1 MKTSKARQDQA
12 AIAVDIGGTF
22 TDIVLSRADG
32 TMFVHKVSSTT
43 HEPERAVVDGIAA
56 ILAHAEVA
64 PRAIQEILHGTTV
77 GSNAILQR
85 AGARTGL
92 LTTRGFRDVLEIG
105 RVRTPELY
113 DLAWDKPEPLVRR
126 RHRLEVNERIGAD
139 GAVLEPLD
147 EASVIEAADELV
159 RVGIEAIAICLIN
172 SYRNP
177 AHERAAA
184 NLVRKKHPEIALCAS
199 IDILPQIKEYERT
212 STTVV
217 NAYLLP
223 VMRRYLGSL
232 KDGLAGLGIE
242 APVLVVTSN
251 GGAVGIETAAERP
264 VFFIGS
270 GPAAGVVGAARLARA
285 IETRHAIAF
294 DMGGTTAKAAL
305 IEDGALVRTQ
315 EYEFREGIS
324 TSSRFIKAGG
334 YLLKVPAIDIA
345 EVGAGAG
352 SIATV
357 DQGGLLQVG
366 PASAG
371 AEPGPACYGQG
382 GTRATVT
389 DANVVLGL
397 LNPTRLVGGAL
408 ALRPDLARAA
418 IARDVA
424 EPLRLSVEA
433 AALGIRKLA
442 NASMARALRAVTVER
457 GVDPRDHS
465 LIAFGGSG
473 PVHACDLA
481 VALGIRRV
489 IVPPLSGVFTAVGM
503 LESDVERPFVRAFPG
518 SLETLMSSD
527 AAEILG
533 KLEAEARAALAAE
546 GFPDGEIAFE
556 VDLRFEGQDSE
567 LILPLD
573 RGALTSSGLA
583 QLAEKFRAEYRK
595 LYAYELDEPVEVVNL
610 RALARG
616 VRDKALDRA
625 HARLGLAAEAD
636 TKARSAWMDDDAAID
651 VPVVA
656 RGAIGP
662 TFEGPLIIE
671 AYDTTVV
678 VPPGWRGSSDALGNL
693 ILEPT

>member
-1 MKTSKARQDQA
+1 MAGA
-12 AIAVDIGGTF
+12 GIAVDIGGTF
-22 TDIVLSRADG
+22 TDIVLHRPDG
-32 TMFVHKVSSTT
+32 AVFVHKVSSTT
-43 HEPERAVVDGIAA
+43 HAPERAVIDGIVE
-56 ILAHAEVA
+56 ILGRAEVA
-64 PRAIQEILHGTTV
+64 PGGVGEILHGTTV

-92 LTTRGFRDVLEIG
+92 ITTRGFRDVLEIG

-113 DLAWDKPEPLVRR
+113 DLAWDKPLPLVRR
-126 RHRLEVNERIGAD
+126 RHRLEVDERVAAD
-139 GAVLEPLD
+139 GSVLVPLD
-147 EASVIEAADELV
+147 EAGVRAAADELV
-159 RVGIEAIAICLIN
+159 AEGVEAIALCFLN

-184 NLVRKKHPEIALCAS
+184 EVVRARHPEIAVCAS

-223 VMRRYLGSL
+223 VMRRYLDRL
-232 KDGLAGLGIE
+232 RDGLGALGIA
-242 APVLVVTSN
+242 APILVITSN
-251 GGAVGIETAAERP
+251 GGAAGIETAALRP

-285 IETRHAIAF
+285 IDAGNAIAF

-305 IEDGALVRTQ
+305 IEDGDLVRTH

-357 DQGGLLQVG
+357 DEGGLLQVG

-371 AEPGPACYGQG
+371 ADPGPACYGQG

-397 LNPTRLVGGAL
+397 LNPQRLVGGAL
-408 ALRPDLARAA
+408 TLQADLARAA

-424 EPLRLSVEA
+424 LSLGLSIEA
-433 AALGIRKLA
+433 AAQGIRRLA
-442 NASMARALRAVTVER
+442 NANMARALRSVTVER
-457 GVDPRDHS
+457 GVDPRDLS

-481 VALGIRRV
+481 ALLGIRKV

-518 SLETLMSSD
+518 DLDSLRSPGARQAL
-527 AAEILG
+527 AE
-533 KLEAEARAALAAE
+533 LEGQARAALAAE
-546 GFPDGEIAFE
+546 GFDDGKIELE

-567 LILPLD
+567 LILPLCD
-573 RGALTSSGLA
+573 AA
-583 QLAEKFRAEYRK
+583 ELAERFRAEYRR
-595 LYAYELDEPVEVVNL
+595 LYAYDSDEPLEVVNL
-610 RALARG
+610 RATGRG
-616 VRDKALDRA
+616 VRAKALDRA
-625 HARLGLAAEAD
+625 QAHLGLASGTAAASTREAL
-636 TKARSAWMDDDAAID
+636 ID
-651 VPVVA
+651 EGCGPQTVPVVA
-656 RGAIGP
+656 RSALGP
-662 TFEGPLIIE
+662 SFEGPLIVE
-671 AYDTTVV
+671 AYDTTIV
-678 VPPGWRGSSDALGNL
+678 VPPAWRGIVDPHGNL
-693 ILEPT
+693 LLQPK

>member
-1 MKTSKARQDQA
+1 VTFEAG
-12 AIAVDIGGTF
+12 IAVDIGGTF
-22 TDIVLSRADG
+22 TDIVLSRSDSAV
-32 TMFVHKVSSTT
+32 FVHKVPSTT
-43 HEPERAVVDGIAA
+43 RAPERAVVAGIAA

-64 PRAIQEILHGTTV
+64 PEAVGEILHGTTV

-92 LTTRGFRDVLEIG
+92 ITTRGFRDVLEIG

-113 DLAWDKPEPLVRR
+113 DLAWDKPAPLVRR
-126 RHRLEVNERIGAD
+126 RHRLEVGERIAAD
-139 GAVLEPLD
+139 GSVLEPLD
-147 EASVIEAADELV
+147 EAGVLAAAEQLADE
-159 RVGIEAIAICLIN
+159 GIEALALCFIN

-184 NLVRKKHPEIALCAS
+184 ALVRRHHPKIAVCAS

-217 NAYLLP
+217 NAFLLP
-223 VMRRYLGSL
+223 VMRRYLDRL
-232 KDGLAGLGIE
+232 RDGLAGLGID
-242 APVLVVTSN
+242 APVLVITSH

-264 VFFIGS
+264 VFVIGS

-285 IETRHAIAF
+285 IDMPNAIAF

-305 IEDGALVRTQ
+305 IEDGAFVRTQ

-357 DQGGLLQVG
+357 DEGGLLQVG

-382 GTRATVT
+382 GLRATVT

-397 LNPTRLVGGAL
+397 LNPERLVGGAL
-408 ALRPDLARAA
+408 SLQPALARAA
-418 IARDVA
+418 IERDVA
-424 EPLRLSVEA
+424 RPLNLGVEA
-433 AALGIRKLA
+433 AAIGVRRLA
-442 NASMARALRAVTVER
+442 NANMARALRAVTVER

-481 VALGIRRV
+481 AALGIRRV
-489 IVPPLSGVFTAVGM
+489 VVPPLSGVFTAVGM

-518 SLETLMSSD
+518 ELHMLLSAVAGEV
-527 AAEILG
+527 LG
-533 KLEAEARAALAAE
+533 ELEAEARAALTAE
-546 GFPDGEIAFE
+546 GFDDGEVQLE

-567 LILPLD
+567 LVLPLD
-573 RGALTSSGLA
+573 RTALTEPGLA
-583 QLAEKFRAEYRK
+583 GLAEEFRAEYRR
-595 LYAYELDEPVEVVNL
+595 LYAYESDEPLEVVNL
-610 RALARG
+610 RATGRG
-616 VRDKALDRA
+616 VRARALDRA
-625 HARLGLAAEAD
+625 HARLGLTSEPTDAA
-636 TKARSAWMDDDAAID
+636 ARSAWMDDSGVSMR
-651 VPVVA
+651 VPVVG
-656 RGAIGP
+656 RGALASSF
-662 TFEGPLIIE
+662 TGPLIIE
-671 AYDTTVV
+671 AYDTTVI
-678 VPPGWRGSSDALGNL
+678 VPPGWRGSVDPRANL
-693 ILEPT
+693 ILEPS